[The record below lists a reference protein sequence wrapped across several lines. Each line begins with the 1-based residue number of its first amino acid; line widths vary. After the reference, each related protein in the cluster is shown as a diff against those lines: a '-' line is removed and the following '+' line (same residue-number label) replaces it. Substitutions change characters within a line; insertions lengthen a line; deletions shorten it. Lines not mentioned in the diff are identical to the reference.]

1 MAIALRILAVR
12 EETLRYHQMQI
23 VLGPGHRDIEEATL
37 LFDLSRSS
45 GAKIRRYAAVDHV
58 EHKYRFPFLS
68 FGRMDR
74 REDQVVLVKERHT
87 GLVAGRVGRVERQFG
102 EKTLPRWIAG
112 ANLFKLDQI
121 GASGLCV
128 LVDAV

>member
-12 EETLRYHQMQI
+12 EEPLRYHQMQI
-23 VLGPGHRDIEEATL
+23 VLCPGHRDIEETAF
-37 LFDLSRSS
+37 LFDLGGGP
-45 GAKIRRYAAVDHV
+45 GAKIRRQAAIDHV

-68 FGRMDR
+68 LGRMDR

-112 ANLFKLDQI
+112 
-121 GASGLCV
+121 
-128 LVDAV
+128 